1 MPTLARRPAHTLLGA
16 FALAFAAGC
25 GGGDGP
31 TTPAPSARILTVS
44 PDAHTIVVGQ
54 TYAFAAAVT
63 DGAGHTVPGAQ
74 VTWRSSAPDVAAVDG
89 AGVVTGRA
97 VGQAIIV
104 ALLDGTPRDSA
115 GLAVTAAPVPP
126 GTATPAPT
134 PEPTPPPSAPPPSA
148 SAPPAP
154 TPPPSTTPPPAVP
167 PVVPPP
173 PTSPGPAPDTRCGG
187 VRQTRTFDGTVG
199 FRYSRTRTASAVTYT
214 FDDFADMT
222 FSLPRTSVGTD
233 GVTWSGVVRDGYVRL
248 SNKSVDES
256 DGVPRTSTV
265 EGAGSPELTM
275 YGEDASTVS
284 VSVDLRTCTYTLSA
298 SAAVIATIDEATGPL
313 KVGAFSTRRLPL
325 SSLSYAAALPVHS
338 AAWVSQSRGDRGYF
352 TGGPLV
358 EAMFLAGHGNDVDGE
373 GAASMSFTLA
383 PTR

>member
-1 MPTLARRPAHTLLGA
+1 MPTPPTRTPTAMPTIARRPAPALLGA

-54 TYAFAAAVT
+54 TYAFAAVVT

-97 VGQAIIV
+97 VGQAMIV

-126 GTATPAPT
+126 GTATPAPA
-134 PEPTPPPSAPPPSA
+134 PEPT
-148 SAPPAP
+148 P
-154 TPPPSTTPPPAVP
+154 TPPPSTTPSPAVP

-199 FRYSRTRTASAVTYT
+199 FRYSRTRTASGVTYT
-214 FDDFADMT
+214 FDDFADMS

-248 SNKSVDES
+248 YNKSVDET
-256 DGVPRTSTV
+256 DEVPETRKV
-265 EGAGSPELTM
+265 EGAGSPEPTL
-275 YGEDASTVS
+275 YGEDASAVA
-284 VSVDLRTCTYTLSA
+284 VSVDLRTCTYSLSA
-298 SAAVIATIDEATGPL
+298 SAAVVVTMDEATGPL

-338 AAWVSQSRGDRGYF
+338 AAWVTQSRGDRGYF